1 MSRVPLICLA
11 LFLPVG
17 LWSPPAG
24 PVSFATPSIAQAA
37 QVDETALDDQV
48 REIAKTLRCAICQ
61 TENIWESQSVLA
73 SQMRQIIRERLQQ
86 GESPEQIKAY
96 FLSRYGDYILMKP
109 RVRGWNW
116 LIWGG
121 PFVLL
126 LIGGLLLYRTL
137 FRWTTAPASTPG
149 DNPLPLSESS
159 KRRIEDELR
168 AFDK

>member
-1 MSRVPLICLA
+1 MSRLA
-11 LFLPVG
+11 LSIGVAGIALSLSIASVITAP
-17 LWSPPAG
+17 G
-24 PVSFATPSIAQAA
+24 PVALAA
-37 QVDETALDDQV
+37 QVDETAQDDQV

-73 SQMRQIIRERLQQ
+73 AQMRQIIRDRLQQ

-116 LIWGG
+116 LIWAG

-126 LIGGLLLYRTL
+126 LIGGLLLSRTL
-137 FRWTTAPASTPG
+137 SRWTTAPTPSQS
-149 DNPLPLSESS
+149 DSLTPLNESS
-159 KRRIEDELR
+159 RRRIEDELR
-168 AFDK
+168 SFDK

>member
-1 MSRVPLICLA
+1 MNLAALILPT
-11 LFLPVG
+11 LPVLLLTG
-17 LWSPPAG
+17 GAWLSEPVFAPA
-24 PVSFATPSIAQAA
+24 AAQAA

-48 REIAKTLRCAICQ
+48 RSIAKTLRCAICQ

-73 SQMRQIIRERLQQ
+73 AQMRQIIRERLQQ

-109 RVRGWNW
+109 RMRGWNW
-116 LIWGG
+116 LIWAG
-121 PFVLL
+121 PFALL

-137 FRWTTAPASTPG
+137 FRWTTRPTAPAEHLP
-149 DNPLPLSESS
+149 PLSEPS
-159 KRRIEDELR
+159 RRRLDDELR

>member
-1 MSRVPLICLA
+1 MSRVSRMLAVLLLCGCLWPAVAA
-11 LFLPVG
+11 LSPSAALP
-17 LWSPPAG
+17 
-24 PVSFATPSIAQAA
+24 IARAA

-137 FRWTTAPASTPG
+137 FRWTAAPPSAPEDTP
-149 DNPLPLSESS
+149 PPLSESS
-159 KRRIEDELR
+159 RQRIEDELR

>member
-1 MSRVPLICLA
+1 MSRIHLILSVLLLCS
-11 LFLPVG
+11 G
-17 LWSPPAG
+17 LWPGLAALVPAT
-24 PVSFATPSIAQAA
+24 APSVALAA

-137 FRWTTAPASTPG
+137 FRWTAVPASTPE

-159 KRRIEDELR
+159 KQRIEDELR

>member
-1 MSRVPLICLA
+1 MNRVALILPALLLTGGAWLA
-11 LFLPVG
+11 PPVFT
-17 LWSPPAG
+17 
-24 PVSFATPSIAQAA
+24 PVAAHAA

-48 REIAKTLRCAICQ
+48 RNIAKTLRCAICQ

-73 SQMRQIIRERLQQ
+73 AQMRQIIRERLQE

-116 LIWGG
+116 LIWAG

-126 LIGGLLLYRTL
+126 VIGGLVLYRTL
-137 FRWTTAPASTPG
+137 FRWTTTTSVPADP
-149 DNPLPLSESS
+149 PPPLSEPSR
-159 KRRIEDELR
+159 RRIDDELR

>member
-1 MSRVPLICLA
+1 MSRAALI
-11 LFLPVG
+11 LPVLLLTG
-17 LWSPPAG
+17 GAWLTQPVFAPA
-24 PVSFATPSIAQAA
+24 TAQAA

-48 REIAKTLRCAICQ
+48 RQIAKTLRCAICQ

-73 SQMRQIIRERLQQ
+73 AQMRQIIRDRLKQ

-116 LIWGG
+116 LIWAG

-126 LIGGLLLYRTL
+126 AIGGLLLYRIL
-137 FRWTTAPASTPG
+137 FRWTTVPPAAPLDQLP
-149 DNPLPLSESS
+149 PLSESS
-159 KRRIEDELR
+159 RRRIDDELR

>member
-1 MSRVPLICLA
+1 MSRMVLLLCALVLSGGAWLAPL
-11 LFLPVG
+11 
-17 LWSPPAG
+17 PAIG
-24 PVSFATPSIAQAA
+24 PATARAA

-116 LIWGG
+116 LIWAG

-137 FRWTTAPASTPG
+137 FRWTVAPPSVLEE
-149 DNPLPLSESS
+149 NPLPLSESS
-159 KRRIEDELR
+159 KQRIEDELR

>member
-1 MSRVPLICLA
+1 MNRIAFMVIA
-11 LFLPVG
+11 LLLTGSWAALP
-17 LWSPPAG
+17 A
-24 PVSFATPSIAQAA
+24 FAPIEARAA

-73 SQMRQIIRERLQQ
+73 AQMRSIIRERLKA
-86 GESPEQIKAY
+86 GETPDQIKAY

-116 LIWGG
+116 VIWAG

-126 LIGGLLLYRTL
+126 LIGGIVLTRTL
-137 FRWTTAPASTPG
+137 SRWSASAASTPA
-149 DNPLPLSESS
+149 DPLPPLSEPSR
-159 KRRIEDELR
+159 KRIDNELR
-168 AFDK
+168 AYDQ